1 MTTKMACSQVG
12 MLCAQEMGFDDVEQ
26 FLALELTTDERDGM
40 RVFEQSLES
49 VVDKLA
55 PMPGHRARLMN
66 FFHNETRR
74 AQREIRDKMKSVKR
88 SAAEQV
94 AVRVITGPIDM
105 IIATRHEY
113 THQQAIN
120 VQAIYR
126 RDTLHRNSP

>member
-1 MTTKMACSQVG
+1 

-74 AQREIRDKMKSVKR
+74 AQREMRDKMKSVKR

-94 AVRVITGPIDM
+94 AVRVIQYQLT
-105 IIATRHEY
+105 
-113 THQQAIN
+113 
-120 VQAIYR
+120 
-126 RDTLHRNSP
+126 